1 MRELKTDSWVQHSKS
16 ILPAFPPKDNTLE
29 ALGKKKKK
37 KKIYEHAHTLIEQ

>member
-29 ALGKKKKK
+29 ALGKKKK
-37 KKIYEHAHTLIEQ
+37 IYEHAHTLIEQ